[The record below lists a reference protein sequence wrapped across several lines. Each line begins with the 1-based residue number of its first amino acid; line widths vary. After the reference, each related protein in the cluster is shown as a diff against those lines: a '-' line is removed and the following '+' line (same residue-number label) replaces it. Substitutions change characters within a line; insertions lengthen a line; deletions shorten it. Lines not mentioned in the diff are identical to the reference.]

1 MRSDVYVH
9 YFLSLS
15 FFFFF
20 KMMAFGF
27 RTFGPQEKHYA
38 RLVPMKRNG
47 DRQQQWEVRGEA
59 AVDIRNPH
67 CVFVLTLCVA

>member
-1 MRSDVYVH
+1 M
-9 YFLSLS
+9 FMFIT

-20 KMMAFGF
+20 LKIMAFGF

-47 DRQQQWEVRGEA
+47 DRQQLWEGRGEA
-59 AVDIRNPH
+59 AIDIRNLP

>member
-1 MRSDVYVH
+1 
-9 YFLSLS
+9 
-15 FFFFF
+15 
-20 KMMAFGF
+20 MAFGF

-47 DRQQQWEVRGEA
+47 GRQQQWEGRGEA
-59 AVDIRNPH
+59 AIDIRNLA